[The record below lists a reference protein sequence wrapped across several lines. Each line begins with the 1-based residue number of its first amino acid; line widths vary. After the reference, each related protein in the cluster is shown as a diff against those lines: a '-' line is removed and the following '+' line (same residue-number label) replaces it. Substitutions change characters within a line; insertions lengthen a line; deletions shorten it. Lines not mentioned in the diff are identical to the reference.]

1 MKNKINVLG
10 TTYTILIKSVE
21 EDERL
26 KDSYGLTDYC
36 TKEIIIADDVNKE
49 TDNSCRNLEVFK
61 KKVIRHEIIHAF
73 LCESGLREC
82 SGNTMSWAENEEMI
96 DWFANQSPK
105 IYKVYKEL
113 DILGG
118 DDNEK

>member
-26 KDSYGLTDYC
+26 KNSYGLTDYC

-49 TDNSCRNLEVFK
+49 TDGSCRNLEVFK
-61 KKVIRHEIIHAF
+61 KKVIRHEILHAF
-73 LCESGLREC
+73 LCESGLIEC
-82 SGNTMSWAENEEMI
+82 SGSTMSWAENEEMI

-113 DILGG
+113 NILGG
-118 DDNEK
+118 EDNE

>member
-26 KDSYGLTDYC
+26 KNSYGLTDYC
-36 TKEIIIADDVNKE
+36 TKEIIIADDVDKE
-49 TDNSCRNLEVFK
+49 TNDSCRNLEDFK
-61 KKVIRHEIIHAF
+61 KKVIRHEMVHAF
-73 LCESGLREC
+73 LCESGLGEC
-82 SGNTMSWAENEEMI
+82 SSSTLSWAENEEMV
-96 DWFANQSPK
+96 DWFARQSPK

-118 DDNEK
+118 EDNEK